1 MCVCVGRQGRGGM
14 RGQGPCSVKRTK
26 SNIKSGVLL
35 VLWRLIPPYVGL
47 SLRLC
52 FCAETL
58 CTFLLRRMSLRGG
71 LSQGLHEV

>member
-1 MCVCVGRQGRGGM
+1 MHR
-14 RGQGPCSVKRTK
+14 QGPCSVERTK
-26 SNIKSGVLL
+26 SIIKSGVLL
-35 VLWRLIPPYVGL
+35 VLWWLIPPCVGL

-71 LSQGLHEV
+71 LSQSLREV